1 MLGLC
6 GAYLSR
12 LMQALE
18 KFGIQDDTKELL
30 KVADKNGDGQID
42 YQEFVLLMRETNK
55 ELSAAGGSSGLL
67 RGKLSIPPA

>member
-1 MLGLC
+1 MSVRRLV
-6 GAYLSR
+6 

-30 KVADKNGDGQID
+30 KVADRNGDGQID

-55 ELSAAGGSSGLL
+55 ELSAMGGSSGLL
-67 RGKLSIPPA
+67 RSKLSLPAE

>member
-1 MLGLC
+1 MLC
-6 GAYLSR
+6 
-12 LMQALE
+12 LMLILLALQALE

-30 KVADKNGDGQID
+30 KAADKNGDGQID